1 MLQIIEITTKWTINT
16 IQLFEKHVNNK
27 KYISFSHKK
36 KRKKVTKSSAIP
48 GLQHKSYKVNK

>member
-27 KYISFSHKK
+27 KHISFSHNK
-36 KRKKVTKSSAIP
+36 KREKKSQNHLLYQVCNISHIK
-48 GLQHKSYKVNK
+48 